1 MPKSKVIVP
10 NVVRGG
16 IAIPLKNM
24 TNYYYMLGRSHEN
37 GGIDIGKD
45 VEVQGGELVQTTKD
59 AIKVFSDEPFSDPPF
74 NGKSSSRRVL
84 GGENPNKVFNQQ
96 EEFKKRHGLNDD
108 GTQKRMGG
116 PIRNRK
122 QYVTKRDN
130 TYVAPRFVKEE
141 QTGRPI
147 SNNKRYTTKLTDNEE
162 IQFQDWYRKV
172 AKYKELNPNPDA
184 VGQDYD
190 YRGYWKNEDR
200 EIIFDDKK
208 GHFTDKYK
216 QPTHPT
222 FSNQSI
228 YSNNI
233 TPGGEWVEGK
243 GTWLFKHNNYT
254 ARQAQRTHDYL
265 MDTGE
270 GYILGTDTIIPTS
283 RKRMGGLSRSKD
295 YYDDGRNNLGVYT
308 TRTDAIR
315 GPQIVQREDLIGDIA
330 KMNRAIQKHEQNLYN
345 SSRPRTDLNFRVSSP
360 TGDVVTND
368 PSNLWW
374 SNKLHFKRNIPL
386 GILYTDEKGNDVPF
400 YTEAVVT
407 GRRPRKIHE
416 YSSSDIASGV
426 TGGVLNWSSPSQ
438 IAGTI
443 SDIYNKKPNWSEGM
457 ILGNSGFV
465 SDEFMQEHPVYGSLV
480 NLAGDI
486 AITGPKAV
494 SRIPKG
500 VTSLAKNTKKVVT
513 AGRNI
518 GRQAIS
524 KIDDIVEQG
533 NNKITAAK
541 NRFNDV
547 VDNLQNQLY
556 PSRQAYVQGL
566 DGNYYSVDDVFG
578 DNYMSFSKRKNKNK
592 RKNTVSRRNNTLDNG
607 TNAADDEIRIP
618 EPDPAEVDNATIFEQ
633 ANESNAKN
641 NTNTSNVVDDV
652 DDVDAVDD
660 FDNTK
665 VRNNK
670 TNNKNKPLFRRLL
683 RNIWEKEKKP
693 WIGIPTG
700 MGIMGGGISAYHWL
714 NDRES
719 PDETLPINIDE
730 TYVPIGNDTTTI
742 PYITPDL
749 DDEIQVYDIEDSIP
763 SKRMGGLSRYKN
775 INANVYSKYPEVRK
789 KAKAGGLYSVTV
801 NGKTSLRRFPS
812 TGERTKAAAGAKV
825 KTYTDTFNF
834 APLTIPDTDIS
845 ELTDNPLKLKG
856 TQPIYR
862 IESSNI
868 SKYGLDPWGNPKTQP
883 FIPHQ
888 PIKPFRRLINNT
900 RDYLKNNPG
909 EVNDLIGLTSN
920 ITGGLLSH
928 RINRNMLNKLQY
940 VAPPTPKSAVKLKT
954 RININPQLDRMRE
967 NLANYERT
975 INDNTTSS
983 NVALARRNQARLA
996 NTMQMNEL
1004 YGNRE
1009 NAETQLINQDRTNQ
1023 QAVANENIADYNKWL
1038 EGLNTFRNSII
1049 DKKSENNISLVEN
1062 INSGIQ
1068 DLINRREKRRSDNQ
1082 TIAAMALANPNLP
1095 IEIFY
1100 NQGFLKKDVL
1110 DAYMKAYRNRNKKT
1124 TTQQG

>member
-1 MPKSKVIVP
+1 MSKKKVITP

-16 IAIPLKNM
+16 IAIPLKGK
-24 TNYYYMLGRSHEN
+24 TNYYYMAGRKHKN
-37 GGIDIGKD
+37 GGIDIGKNPRTGLE
-45 VEVQGGELVQTTKD
+45 VEDGEVMHVNNNE
-59 AIKVFSDEPFSDPPF
+59 IKVFSSVPFL
-74 NGKSSSRRVL
+74 NGESPAQKVL
-84 GGENPNKVFNQQ
+84 GGENPTTVFKEQ
-96 EEFKKRHGLNDD
+96 ENFKDRNGINDD
-108 GTQKRMGG
+108 GTKKRIGG

-141 QTGRPI
+141 QTGRL
-147 SNNKRYTTKLTDNEE
+147 YTTKLTDNEE
-162 IQFQDWYRKV
+162 RQFQDWYRRV
-172 AKYKELNPNPDA
+172 AKYKDLNPNPDA

-222 FSNQSI
+222 FSNQSM

-233 TPGGEWVEGK
+233 TPGGEWIEGK
-243 GTWLFKHNNYT
+243 GTFLFKHNNYT
-254 ARQAQRTHDYL
+254 ARQAKRTHDYL

-386 GILYTDEKGNDVPF
+386 GILYTDEKGNDIPF

-465 SDEFMQEHPVYGSLV
+465 SDEFMQEHPVYGNLV

-556 PSRQAYVQGL
+556 PSRQAYIQGV

-592 RKNTVSRRNNTLDNG
+592 RQNTVSRRNNTLNNG
-607 TNAADDEIRIP
+607 TNTANDEIRIP

-633 ANESNAKN
+633 ANESNAKSDP
-641 NTNTSNVVDDV
+641 NTSNVTDDVDDV
-652 DDVDAVDD
+652 DDVDN

-775 INANVYSKYPEVRK
+775 INANIYSKYPELRK

-812 TGERTKAAAGAKV
+812 TGERTKAALGTKKKV
-825 KTYTDTFNF
+825 
-834 APLTIPDTDIS
+834 APVEQSFYDNKFINTLRDVVNQTNEPTSTTIT
-845 ELTDNPLKLKG
+845 NPLKDNLSKEKG
-856 TQPIYR
+856 LYFDRP
-862 IESSNI
+862 N
-868 SKYGLDPWGNPKTQP
+868 W
-883 FIPHQ
+883 
-888 PIKPFRRLINNT
+888 FRRVRVNT
-900 RDYLKNNPG
+900 DNYLKNNPG

-928 RINRNMLNKLQY
+928 RINRKMLNRLQY
-940 VAPPTPKSAVKLKT
+940 IAPPTPRSAVKLKT
-954 RININPQLDRMRE
+954 HININPQLDRMRE
-967 NLANYERT
+967 SLANYERT

-1023 QAVANENIADYNKWL
+1023 QNVANENIADYNKWL
-1038 EGLNTFRNSII
+1038 EGLNAFRNSII

-1110 DAYMKAYRNRNKKT
+1110 DAYMKAYRNRNNKT

>member
-1 MPKSKVIVP
+1 MSKKKVIAP

-16 IAIPLKNM
+16 IAIPLKGK
-24 TNYYYMLGRSHEN
+24 TNYYYMSGRKHKN
-37 GGIDIGKD
+37 GGIDIGKNPRTGLE
-45 VEVQGGELVQTTKD
+45 VEDGEVMHVNNNE
-59 AIKVFSDEPFSDPPF
+59 IKVFSSVPFL
-74 NGKSSSRRVL
+74 NGESPAQKVL
-84 GGENPNKVFNQQ
+84 GGENPTTVFREQ
-96 EEFKKRHGLNDD
+96 ENFKDRNGINDD
-108 GTQKRMGG
+108 GTRKKQNGG
-116 PIRNRK
+116 RI
-122 QYVTKRDN
+122 YTSL
-130 TYVAPRFVKEE
+130 
-141 QTGRPI
+141 
-147 SNNKRYTTKLTDNEE
+147 SN
-162 IQFQDWYRKV
+162 
-172 AKYKELNPNPDA
+172 
-184 VGQDYD
+184 G
-190 YRGYWKNEDR
+190 
-200 EIIFDDKK
+200 
-208 GHFTDKYK
+208 
-216 QPTHPT
+216 
-222 FSNQSI
+222 
-228 YSNNI
+228 
-233 TPGGEWVEGK
+233 
-243 GTWLFKHNNYT
+243 
-254 ARQAQRTHDYL
+254 
-265 MDTGE
+265 
-270 GYILGTDTIIPTS
+270 
-283 RKRMGGLSRSKD
+283 
-295 YYDDGRNNLGVYT
+295 YYDDRRNNLGVYT

-407 GRRPRKIHE
+407 GRRPKKIHE

-556 PSRQAYVQGL
+556 PSRQAYVQGA

-578 DNYMSFSKRKNKNK
+578 DNYMSFSKRKNKSK
-592 RKNTVSRRNNTLDNG
+592 RKNTIGNRNNTLNNG
-607 TNAADDEIRIP
+607 TNTADDEIRIP
-618 EPDPAEVDNATIFEQ
+618 ESDPDEVDNATIFEQ
-633 ANESNAKN
+633 ANESNTKSDP
-641 NTNTSNVVDDV
+641 NTSNVVDDV
-652 DDVDAVDD
+652 DDVDD
-660 FDNTK
+660 TQTH
-665 VRNNK
+665 NNK
-670 TNNKNKPLFRRLL
+670 TKTNNKPLFRRLI

-693 WIGIPTG
+693 WISIPTG
-700 MGIMGGGISAYHWL
+700 MGIMGGGIATYNWL
-714 NDRES
+714 NDRKS
-719 PDETLPINIDE
+719 PDEDIYLNIDE
-730 TYVPIGNDTTTI
+730 TYTPIGNDTTTI
-742 PYITPDL
+742 PYISPEF
-749 DDEIQVYDIEDSIP
+749 DEPEYYNIEDSIKRMGGNIKRNTKYTINEKNNII
-763 SKRMGGLSRYKN
+763 STTKKRMGGLSRYKD
-775 INANVYSKYPEVRK
+775 INASVYNKYPELRK

-801 NGKTSLRRFPS
+801 DGKTSLRRFPS
-812 TGERTKAAAGAKV
+812 TGERTKAALGTKV
-825 KTYTDTFNF
+825 NQPDEPIST
-834 APLTIPDTDIS
+834 TIT
-845 ELTDNPLKLKG
+845 NPLKDNL
-856 TQPIYR
+856 
-862 IESSNI
+862 
-868 SKYGLDPWGNPKTQP
+868 SKEKDLYFDKLNW
-883 FIPHQ
+883 
-888 PIKPFRRLINNT
+888 FRRARINTGN
-900 RDYLKNNPG
+900 YLKNNPG
-909 EVNDLIGLTSN
+909 AVNDLIGLTSN

-928 RINRNMLNKLQY
+928 RINRKMLNRLQY
-940 VAPPTPKSAVKLKT
+940 IVPPTPRSAVKLKT
-954 RININPQLDRMRE
+954 HININPQLDRMRE
-967 NLANYERT
+967 SLANYERI

-996 NTMQMNEL
+996 NTMQANEL

-1023 QAVANENIADYNKWL
+1023 QNVANENIADYNKWL
-1038 EGLNTFRNSII
+1038 EGLNAFRNSII

-1082 TIAAMALANPNLP
+1082 TIAAMALANPDLP

-1100 NQGFLKKDVL
+1100 NQGILKKSVFD
-1110 DAYMKAYRNRNKKT
+1110 DYIKAYRNRNKKT
-1124 TTQQG
+1124 TTQQE

>member
-1 MPKSKVIVP
+1 MSKKKVIVP

-24 TNYYYMLGRSHEN
+24 TNYYYMLGRSHEE
-37 GGIDIGKD
+37 GGIDIGKNPRKGIN
-45 VEVQGGELVQTTKD
+45 VQGGELVHTTKD
-59 AIKVFSDEPFSDPPF
+59 SIEVFSDEPFSDPPF

-96 EEFKKRHGLNDD
+96 EEFKKRHRLNDD
-108 GTQKRMGG
+108 GTRKKQRGG
-116 PIRNRK
+116 RI
-122 QYVTKRDN
+122 
-130 TYVAPRFVKEE
+130 
-141 QTGRPI
+141 
-147 SNNKRYTTKLTDNEE
+147 YT
-162 IQFQDWYRKV
+162 
-172 AKYKELNPNPDA
+172 
-184 VGQDYD
+184 
-190 YRGYWKNEDR
+190 
-200 EIIFDDKK
+200 
-208 GHFTDKYK
+208 
-216 QPTHPT
+216 
-222 FSNQSI
+222 S
-228 YSNNI
+228 
-233 TPGGEWVEGK
+233 
-243 GTWLFKHNNYT
+243 
-254 ARQAQRTHDYL
+254 
-265 MDTGE
+265 
-270 GYILGTDTIIPTS
+270 
-283 RKRMGGLSRSKD
+283 LSD
-295 YYDDGRNNLGVYT
+295 GYYDDKRNNLGVYT

-407 GRRPRKIHE
+407 GRRPKKIHE

-524 KIDDIVEQG
+524 KIDNIVEQG

-556 PSRQAYVQGL
+556 PSRQAYVQGV

-578 DNYMSFSKRKNKNK
+578 DNYMSFSKRKNKSK
-592 RKNTVSRRNNTLDNG
+592 RKNTIRNRNNTLNNG
-607 TNAADDEIRIP
+607 TNTADDEIRIP
-618 EPDPAEVDNATIFEQ
+618 EPDPDEVDNATIFEQ
-633 ANESNAKN
+633 ADESNTKSDP
-641 NTNTSNVVDDV
+641 NTSNVVDDV
-652 DDVDAVDD
+652 DDVDYVDD
-660 FDNTK
+660 VDNTQTH
-665 VRNNK
+665 NNK
-670 TNNKNKPLFRRLL
+670 TNNKNKPLFRRLI

-693 WIGIPTG
+693 WISIPTG
-700 MGIMGGGISAYHWL
+700 MGIMGGGIATYNWL
-714 NDRES
+714 NDRKS
-719 PDETLPINIDE
+719 PDEDIYLNIDE
-730 TYVPIGNDTTTI
+730 TYTPIGNDTTTI
-742 PYITPDL
+742 PYISPEF
-749 DDEIQVYDIEDSIP
+749 DESEYYNIEDSIKRMGGNIKRNTKYTINEKNNII
-763 SKRMGGLSRYKN
+763 STTKKRMGGLSRYKD
-775 INANVYSKYPEVRK
+775 INASVYNKYPELRK

-801 NGKTSLRRFPS
+801 DGKTSLRRFPS
-812 TGERTKAAAGAKV
+812 TGERTKAAAGTTITTNGNTKNAKHE
-825 KTYTDTFNF
+825 DTQELLGWYKNNKGYEGLKF
-834 APLTIPDTDIS
+834 S
-845 ELTDNPLKLKG
+845 EVHNTVSPLKLK
-856 TQPIYR
+856 PLD
-862 IESSNI
+862 I
-868 SKYGLDPWGNPKTQP
+868 SKYGIDQWGVRRINPFPNYPNQP
-883 FIPHQ
+883 V
-888 PIKPFRRLINNT
+888 KPFKRFINNT
-900 RDYLKNNPG
+900 GDYLKNNP
-909 EVNDLIGLTSN
+909 EAVSDLIGLTSN

-928 RINRNMLNKLQY
+928 RINRKMLNRLQY
-940 VAPPTPKSAVKLKT
+940 IAPPTPRSAVKLKT
-954 RININPQLDRMRE
+954 HININPQLDRMRE
-967 NLANYERT
+967 SLANYERT

-996 NTMQMNEL
+996 NTMQANEL

-1023 QAVANENIADYNKWL
+1023 QNVANENIADYNKWL
-1038 EGLNTFRNSII
+1038 EGLNAFRNSII

-1082 TIAAMALANPNLP
+1082 TIAAMALANPDLP

-1100 NQGFLKKDVL
+1100 NQGILKKSVFD
-1110 DAYMKAYRNRNKKT
+1110 DYIKAYRNRNKKT
-1124 TTQQG
+1124 TTQQE

>member
-1 MPKSKVIVP
+1 MSKKKVIAP

-16 IAIPLKNM
+16 IAIPLKGK
-24 TNYYYMLGRSHEN
+24 TNYYYMSGRKHKN
-37 GGIDIGKD
+37 GGIDIGKNPRTGLE
-45 VEVQGGELVQTTKD
+45 VEDGEVMHVNNNE
-59 AIKVFSDEPFSDPPF
+59 IKVFSSVPFL
-74 NGKSSSRRVL
+74 NGESPAQKVL
-84 GGENPNKVFNQQ
+84 EGENPTTVFREQ
-96 EEFKKRHGLNDD
+96 ENFKDRNGINDD
-108 GTQKRMGG
+108 GTRKKQNGG
-116 PIRNRK
+116 RI
-122 QYVTKRDN
+122 YTSL
-130 TYVAPRFVKEE
+130 
-141 QTGRPI
+141 
-147 SNNKRYTTKLTDNEE
+147 SN
-162 IQFQDWYRKV
+162 
-172 AKYKELNPNPDA
+172 
-184 VGQDYD
+184 G
-190 YRGYWKNEDR
+190 
-200 EIIFDDKK
+200 
-208 GHFTDKYK
+208 
-216 QPTHPT
+216 
-222 FSNQSI
+222 
-228 YSNNI
+228 
-233 TPGGEWVEGK
+233 
-243 GTWLFKHNNYT
+243 
-254 ARQAQRTHDYL
+254 
-265 MDTGE
+265 
-270 GYILGTDTIIPTS
+270 
-283 RKRMGGLSRSKD
+283 
-295 YYDDGRNNLGVYT
+295 YYDDRRNNLGVYT

-407 GRRPRKIHE
+407 GRRPKKIHE

-556 PSRQAYVQGL
+556 PSRQAYVQGV

-578 DNYMSFSKRKNKNK
+578 DNYMSFSKRKNKSK
-592 RKNTVSRRNNTLDNG
+592 RKNTIRNRNNTLNNG
-607 TNAADDEIRIP
+607 KNTADDEIRIP
-618 EPDPAEVDNATIFEQ
+618 EPDPDEVDNATIFEQ
-633 ANESNAKN
+633 ADESNTKSDP
-641 NTNTSNVVDDV
+641 NTSNVVDDV
-652 DDVDAVDD
+652 DDVDYVDD
-660 FDNTK
+660 VDDTQTY
-665 VRNNK
+665 NNK
-670 TNNKNKPLFRRLL
+670 TNNKNKPLFRRLI

-693 WIGIPTG
+693 WISIPTG
-700 MGIMGGGISAYHWL
+700 MGIMGGGIATYNWL
-714 NDRES
+714 NDRKS
-719 PDETLPINIDE
+719 PDEDIYLNIDE
-730 TYVPIGNDTTTI
+730 TYTPIGNDTTTI
-742 PYITPDL
+742 PYISPKF
-749 DDEIQVYDIEDSIP
+749 DEPEYYNIEDSIKRMGGP
-763 SKRMGGLSRYKN
+763 IRNRKQYVTKRDTTYVAPRFVKEEQTRRLYTTKLTDNEERQFQDWYRRVAKYKNLNPNPDAVGQDYDYRGYWKNEDRETIFDDKKGHFTDKYKQPTHPTFSNQSMYSNNITPGGEWIKGKGTFLFKHNNYTARQAKRTHDYLMDTGEGYILGTDTIIPTSRKRMGGLSRYKD
-775 INANVYSKYPEVRK
+775 INASVYNKYPELRK
-789 KAKAGGLYSVTV
+789 NAKAVGLYSVTV
-801 NGKTSLRRFPS
+801 DGKTSLRRFPS
-812 TGERTKAAAGAKV
+812 TGERTKAALGTKV
-825 KTYTDTFNF
+825 NQPDEPIST
-834 APLTIPDTDIS
+834 TIT
-845 ELTDNPLKLKG
+845 NPLKDNL
-856 TQPIYR
+856 
-862 IESSNI
+862 
-868 SKYGLDPWGNPKTQP
+868 SKEKDLYFDKLNW
-883 FIPHQ
+883 
-888 PIKPFRRLINNT
+888 FRRARINTGN
-900 RDYLKNNPG
+900 YLKNNPG
-909 EVNDLIGLTSN
+909 AVNDLIGLTSN

-928 RINRNMLNKLQY
+928 RINRKMLNRLQY
-940 VAPPTPKSAVKLKT
+940 IVPPTPRSAVKLKT
-954 RININPQLDRMRE
+954 HININPQLDRMRE
-967 NLANYERT
+967 SLANYERT

-996 NTMQMNEL
+996 NTMQANEL

-1023 QAVANENIADYNKWL
+1023 QNVANENIADYNKWL
-1038 EGLNTFRNSII
+1038 EGLNAFRNSII

-1082 TIAAMALANPNLP
+1082 TIAAMALANPDLP

-1100 NQGFLKKDVL
+1100 NQGILKKSVFD
-1110 DAYMKAYRNRNKKT
+1110 DYIKAYRNRNKKT
-1124 TTQQG
+1124 TTQQE

>member
-1 MPKSKVIVP
+1 MSKKKVIVP

-24 TNYYYMLGRSHEN
+24 TNYYYMLGRSHEE
-37 GGIDIGKD
+37 GGIDIGKNPRKGIN
-45 VEVQGGELVQTTKD
+45 VQGGELVHTTKD
-59 AIKVFSDEPFSDPPF
+59 SIEVFSDEPFSDPPF

-96 EEFKKRHGLNDD
+96 EEFKKRHRLNDD
-108 GTQKRMGG
+108 GTRKKQRGG
-116 PIRNRK
+116 RI
-122 QYVTKRDN
+122 
-130 TYVAPRFVKEE
+130 
-141 QTGRPI
+141 
-147 SNNKRYTTKLTDNEE
+147 YT
-162 IQFQDWYRKV
+162 
-172 AKYKELNPNPDA
+172 
-184 VGQDYD
+184 
-190 YRGYWKNEDR
+190 
-200 EIIFDDKK
+200 
-208 GHFTDKYK
+208 
-216 QPTHPT
+216 
-222 FSNQSI
+222 S
-228 YSNNI
+228 
-233 TPGGEWVEGK
+233 
-243 GTWLFKHNNYT
+243 
-254 ARQAQRTHDYL
+254 
-265 MDTGE
+265 
-270 GYILGTDTIIPTS
+270 
-283 RKRMGGLSRSKD
+283 LSD
-295 YYDDGRNNLGVYT
+295 GYYDDRRNNFGVYT

-386 GILYTDEKGNDVPF
+386 GILYTDEKGNDIPF

-407 GRRPRKIHE
+407 ERRPKKIHE

-556 PSRQAYVQGL
+556 PSRQAYVQGV

-578 DNYMSFSKRKNKNK
+578 DNYMSFSKRKNKSK
-592 RKNTVSRRNNTLDNG
+592 RKNTIRNRNNTLNNG
-607 TNAADDEIRIP
+607 TNTADDEIRIP
-618 EPDPAEVDNATIFEQ
+618 EPDPDEVDNATIFEQ
-633 ANESNAKN
+633 ADESNTKSDP
-641 NTNTSNVVDDV
+641 NTSNVVDDV
-652 DDVDAVDD
+652 DDVDYVDD
-660 FDNTK
+660 VDNTQTH
-665 VRNNK
+665 NNK
-670 TNNKNKPLFRRLL
+670 TNNKNKPLFRRLI

-693 WIGIPTG
+693 WISIPTG
-700 MGIMGGGISAYHWL
+700 MGIMGGGIATYNWL
-714 NDRES
+714 NDRKS
-719 PDETLPINIDE
+719 PDEDIYLNIDE
-730 TYVPIGNDTTTI
+730 TYTPIGNDTTTI
-742 PYITPDL
+742 PYISPEF
-749 DDEIQVYDIEDSIP
+749 DEPEYYNIEDSIKRMGGNIKRNTKYTINEKNNII
-763 SKRMGGLSRYKN
+763 STTKKRMGGLSRYKD
-775 INANVYSKYPEVRK
+775 INASVYNKYPELRK
-789 KAKAGGLYSVTV
+789 KAKAVGLYSVTV
-801 NGKTSLRRFPS
+801 DGKTSLRRFPS
-812 TGERTKAAAGAKV
+812 TGERTKAALGTKV
-825 KTYTDTFNF
+825 NQPDEPIST
-834 APLTIPDTDIS
+834 TIT
-845 ELTDNPLKLKG
+845 NPLKDNL
-856 TQPIYR
+856 
-862 IESSNI
+862 
-868 SKYGLDPWGNPKTQP
+868 SKEKDLYFDKLNW
-883 FIPHQ
+883 
-888 PIKPFRRLINNT
+888 FRRARINTGN
-900 RDYLKNNPG
+900 YLKNNPG
-909 EVNDLIGLTSN
+909 AVNDLIGLTSN

-928 RINRNMLNKLQY
+928 RINRKMLNRLQY
-940 VAPPTPKSAVKLKT
+940 IVPPTPRSAVKLKT
-954 RININPQLDRMRE
+954 HININPQLDRMRE
-967 NLANYERT
+967 SLANYERI

-996 NTMQMNEL
+996 NTMQANEL

-1023 QAVANENIADYNKWL
+1023 QNVANENIADYNKWL
-1038 EGLNTFRNSII
+1038 EGLNAFRNSII

-1082 TIAAMALANPNLP
+1082 TIAAMALANPDLP

-1100 NQGFLKKDVL
+1100 NQGILKKSVFD
-1110 DAYMKAYRNRNKKT
+1110 DYIKAYRNRNKKT
-1124 TTQQG
+1124 TTQQE

>member
-1 MPKSKVIVP
+1 MSKKKVIVP

-108 GTQKRMGG
+108 GSMKKQRGG
-116 PIRNRK
+116 RV
-122 QYVTKRDN
+122 YL
-130 TYVAPRFVKEE
+130 
-141 QTGRPI
+141 
-147 SNNKRYTTKLTDNEE
+147 SSTD
-162 IQFQDWYRKV
+162 
-172 AKYKELNPNPDA
+172 
-184 VGQDYD
+184 
-190 YRGYWKNEDR
+190 
-200 EIIFDDKK
+200 
-208 GHFTDKYK
+208 
-216 QPTHPT
+216 
-222 FSNQSI
+222 
-228 YSNNI
+228 
-233 TPGGEWVEGK
+233 
-243 GTWLFKHNNYT
+243 
-254 ARQAQRTHDYL
+254 
-265 MDTGE
+265 
-270 GYILGTDTIIPTS
+270 
-283 RKRMGGLSRSKD
+283 D

-438 IAGTI
+438 VFGTV

-465 SDEFMQEHPVYGSLV
+465 SDEFMQEHPVYGSLA

-486 AITGPKAV
+486 AVTGPKALSSV
-494 SRIPKG
+494 PKG
-500 VTSLAKNTKKVVT
+500 VTSLAKNTKKVIT

-518 GRQAIS
+518 GRRAMS

-541 NRFNDV
+541 NRFDDV
-547 VDNLQNQLY
+547 IDNLGNQLY
-556 PSRQAYVQGL
+556 PSRQAYIQGV

-578 DNYMSFSKRKNKNK
+578 DNYMSFSKRKNKSK
-592 RKNTVSRRNNTLDNG
+592 RKNTVSSRNNTLNNG
-607 TNAADDEIRIP
+607 TNTADDEIRIP
-618 EPDPAEVDNATIFEQ
+618 EPDPDEVDNATIFEQ
-633 ANESNAKN
+633 ANESNAKSD
-641 NTNTSNVVDDV
+641 TNTSNMTDNVDDV
-652 DDVDAVDD
+652 DDFDD
-660 FDNTK
+660 TQTH
-665 VRNNK
+665 NNK
-670 TNNKNKPLFRRLL
+670 TKTKNQNKPLFRRLL
-683 RNIWEKEKKP
+683 RNIWEKEKNP
-693 WIGIPTG
+693 LIGMPTG
-700 MGIMGGGISAYHWL
+700 AGILGGGIATYHWL
-714 NDRES
+714 NDRKS
-719 PDETLPINIDE
+719 PDEDIPLNIDE
-730 TYVPIGNDTTTI
+730 TYTPIGNDTTTI
-742 PYITPDL
+742 PYITPYFDN
-749 DDEIQVYDIEDSIP
+749 EIQEYDIKDSIP
-763 SKRMGGLSRYKN
+763 SKRMGGLNRYKD
-775 INANVYSKYPEVRK
+775 INAKVYSKYPELRK

-801 NGKTSLRRFPS
+801 DGKTSLRRFPS
-812 TGERTKAAAGAKV
+812 TGKRTKAALGIVDDIDYSNIRQDIFNNNTNNKHEGEPEIFLSPLRSNIL
-825 KTYTDTFNF
+825 KENPLPSILPNIYTNIDKTNIPMKDHYIPTYTPTSRRDNF
-834 APLTIPDTDIS
+834 RNKI
-845 ELTDNPLKLKG
+845 K
-856 TQPIYR
+856 
-862 IESSNI
+862 
-868 SKYGLDPWGNPKTQP
+868 KYVKE
-883 FIPHQ
+883 
-888 PIKPFRRLINNT
+888 
-900 RDYLKNNPG
+900 YPG

-928 RINRNMLNKLQY
+928 RINRKMLNRLQY
-940 VAPPTPKSAVKLKT
+940 IAPPTPRSAVKLKT
-954 RININPQLDRMRE
+954 HININPQLDRMRE
-967 NLANYERT
+967 SLANYERT

-996 NTMQMNEL
+996 NTMQANEL

-1023 QAVANENIADYNKWL
+1023 QNVANENIADYNKWL
-1038 EGLNTFRNSII
+1038 EGLNAFRNSII

-1082 TIAAMALANPNLP
+1082 TIAAMTLANPDLP
-1095 IEIFY
+1095 VEMLY
-1100 NQGFLKKDVL
+1100 AQGLINKSLYDR
-1110 DAYMKAYRNRNKKT
+1110 YIKAYRNRNNKT

>member
-1 MPKSKVIVP
+1 MSKKKVIAP

-16 IAIPLKNM
+16 IAIPLKGK
-24 TNYYYMLGRSHEN
+24 TNYYYMSGRKHKN
-37 GGIDIGKD
+37 GGIDIGKNPRTGLE
-45 VEVQGGELVQTTKD
+45 VEDGEVMHVNNNE
-59 AIKVFSDEPFSDPPF
+59 IKVFSSVPFL
-74 NGKSSSRRVL
+74 NGESPAQKVL
-84 GGENPNKVFNQQ
+84 GGENPTTVFREQ
-96 EEFKKRHGLNDD
+96 ENFKDRNGINDD
-108 GTQKRMGG
+108 GTRKKQNGG
-116 PIRNRK
+116 RI
-122 QYVTKRDN
+122 YTSL
-130 TYVAPRFVKEE
+130 
-141 QTGRPI
+141 
-147 SNNKRYTTKLTDNEE
+147 SN
-162 IQFQDWYRKV
+162 
-172 AKYKELNPNPDA
+172 
-184 VGQDYD
+184 G
-190 YRGYWKNEDR
+190 
-200 EIIFDDKK
+200 
-208 GHFTDKYK
+208 
-216 QPTHPT
+216 
-222 FSNQSI
+222 
-228 YSNNI
+228 
-233 TPGGEWVEGK
+233 
-243 GTWLFKHNNYT
+243 
-254 ARQAQRTHDYL
+254 
-265 MDTGE
+265 
-270 GYILGTDTIIPTS
+270 
-283 RKRMGGLSRSKD
+283 
-295 YYDDGRNNLGVYT
+295 YYDDRRNNLGVYT

-407 GRRPRKIHE
+407 GRRPKKIHE

-556 PSRQAYVQGL
+556 PSRQAYVQGA

-578 DNYMSFSKRKNKNK
+578 DNYMSFSKRKNKSK
-592 RKNTVSRRNNTLDNG
+592 RKNTIGNRNNTLNNG
-607 TNAADDEIRIP
+607 TNTADDEIRIP
-618 EPDPAEVDNATIFEQ
+618 EPDPDEVDNATIFEQ
-633 ANESNAKN
+633 ANESNTKSDP
-641 NTNTSNVVDDV
+641 NTSNVVDDV
-652 DDVDAVDD
+652 DDVDD
-660 FDNTK
+660 TQTH
-665 VRNNK
+665 NNK
-670 TNNKNKPLFRRLL
+670 TKTNNKPLFRRLI

-693 WIGIPTG
+693 WISIPTG
-700 MGIMGGGISAYHWL
+700 MGIMGGGIATYNWL
-714 NDRES
+714 NDRKS
-719 PDETLPINIDE
+719 PDEDIYLNIDE
-730 TYVPIGNDTTTI
+730 TYTPIGNDTTTI
-742 PYITPDL
+742 PYISPEF
-749 DDEIQVYDIEDSIP
+749 DEPEYYNIEDSIKRMGGNIKRNTKYTINEKNNII
-763 SKRMGGLSRYKN
+763 STTKKRMGGLSRYKD
-775 INANVYSKYPEVRK
+775 INASVYNKYPELRK

-801 NGKTSLRRFPS
+801 DGKTSLRRFPS
-812 TGERTKAAAGAKV
+812 TGERTKAALGTKV
-825 KTYTDTFNF
+825 NQPDEPIST
-834 APLTIPDTDIS
+834 TIT
-845 ELTDNPLKLKG
+845 NPLKDNL
-856 TQPIYR
+856 
-862 IESSNI
+862 
-868 SKYGLDPWGNPKTQP
+868 SKEKDLYFDKLNW
-883 FIPHQ
+883 
-888 PIKPFRRLINNT
+888 FRRARINTGN
-900 RDYLKNNPG
+900 YLKNNPG
-909 EVNDLIGLTSN
+909 AVNDLIGLTSN

-928 RINRNMLNKLQY
+928 RINRKMLNRLQY
-940 VAPPTPKSAVKLKT
+940 IVPPTPRSAVKLKT
-954 RININPQLDRMRE
+954 HININPQLDRMRE
-967 NLANYERT
+967 SLANYERI

-996 NTMQMNEL
+996 NTMQANEL

-1023 QAVANENIADYNKWL
+1023 QNVANENIADYNKWL
-1038 EGLNTFRNSII
+1038 EGLNAFRNSII

-1082 TIAAMALANPNLP
+1082 TIAAMALANPDLP

-1100 NQGFLKKDVL
+1100 NQGILKKSVFD
-1110 DAYMKAYRNRNKKT
+1110 DYIKAYRNRNKKT
-1124 TTQQG
+1124 TTQQE